1 MTNILI
7 EHNPFDVKT
16 KIMIDGEPVVET
28 SGLYKYLN
36 TPMQDW
42 VATFLPTLIEHCND
56 DELEITFKGLQ
67 YNYDDLE
74 KELDQFLKENRDYD
88 IHLDFDCC
96 EGQRARLGK
105 IASVID
111 DMQSQTIVE
120 ELRKPEFAKAFS
132 APDRDRM
139 QVLVMGGTDQR
150 RYEFINTLLETHI
163 ERADTSSGIC
173 YTDNDML
180 EDMQETEC
188 KDGFRKY
195 SGDISFVSS
204 EFCQTVVYELPNLE
218 NCENNYYRFGKKAI
232 VGEEKTLVIYILEDR
247 ISKSDAEFLNMIAEQ
262 YKQKGKRNKQRF
274 LFAAEGPA
282 GAKQILKSEFAIKN
296 AVVYGMDDAVR
307 IRRKIEEYQDEVCL
321 VAQVKEKCTVL
332 LNQLSNLENELTLA
346 AEQNKGGN
354 EVDELEGSAIELL
367 HKSKLTYAPR
377 QDEERTIENLA
388 GNILEKLSEDYEKYC
403 FGQSSTPS
411 GLGRGLSALLGGITT
426 QDARKRISEFT
437 EGLLDHI
444 SKYLDDITEFSSLHA
459 KVELA
464 PELSEVLAGLGIA
477 SSFEKLQE
485 WAKEAQELPSQQSYP
500 PKEAYLKK
508 IEDIKLEKHYSSLDT
523 TLSFFTFI
531 FEDDK
536 GVNRIKNSDGS
547 EIHQYPFL
555 YGLNKF
561 CCFGLYDDGYVS
573 SEVKAKSVACFKKE
587 IGTIRPILREY
598 YYDCISTEK
607 EKMRDVDRQFKNVL
621 SEIENTVYE
630 QVRELRKAAEISES
644 EKQRLSYVQQMQERI
659 EKITCL

>member
-132 APDRDRM
+132 APDRM

-232 VGEEKTLVIYILEDR
+232 VGEEKTLVIYILENR

-274 LFAAEGPA
+274 LFAAEDPA
-282 GAKQILKSEFAIKN
+282 GAKQILKSEFSIKS
-296 AVVYGMDDAVR
+296 APTYGLDDAVR

-321 VAQVKEKCTVL
+321 VAQVKEKCALL
-332 LNQLSNLENELTLA
+332 LNKLSNLENALTLA
-346 AEQNKGGN
+346 AAKNKDNN
-354 EVDELEGSAIELL
+354 EIDELECTATNLL
-367 HKSKLTYAPR
+367 YKSSLIYSPLHDK
-377 QDEERTIENLA
+377 DKTIENVI
-388 GNILEKLSEDYEKYC
+388 GNILEQLSEDYEKTC
-403 FGQSSTPS
+403 FAPERV
-411 GLGRGLSALLGGITT
+411 LGTLPMVIRMNSEIALKCEH
-426 QDARKRISEFT
+426 ARRNISFFVRK
-437 EGLLDHI
+437 LLDNI
-444 SKYLDDITEFSSLHA
+444 SNYLDDISKFAEYEIEI
-459 KVELA
+459 KYD
-464 PELSEVLAGLGIA
+464 PELSNVLRKLGIGSA
-477 SSFEKLQE
+477 MEKLQE
-485 WAKEAQELPSQQSYP
+485 WVKEQQLQSQRSFI
-500 PKEAYLKK
+500 PKEMYLEEIKDIK
-508 IEDIKLEKHYSSLDT
+508 IEKDFPRIFGVWYVDSSYATATRKD
-523 TLSFFTFI
+523 
-531 FEDDK
+531 
-536 GVNRIKNSDGS
+536 NSDGTRTFLFPFTVGLTKFCS
-547 EIHQYPFL
+547 ENL
-555 YGLNKF
+555 YG
-561 CCFGLYDDGYVS
+561 DGYVS
-573 SEVKAKSVACFKKE
+573 LENKANSVAYFKKE
-587 IGTIRPILREY
+587 IGKIRPVMRKY
-598 YYDCISTEK
+598 YYDCISAGKKNLNE
-607 EKMRDVDRQFKNVL
+607 MDRQFETEL
-621 SEIENTVYE
+621 TEFENAIHE
-630 QVRELRKAAEISES
+630 QAQRLREAAEISEN
-644 EKQRLSYVQQMQERI
+644 EKQRLSYVRQMQERI

>member
-56 DELEITFKGLQ
+56 DELEITFRGLQ

-120 ELRKPEFAKAFS
+120 ELRKPEFTKALS

-150 RYEFINTLLETHI
+150 RYEFIDTLLEIHV
-163 ERADTSSGIC
+163 ERADTSLGIC
-173 YTDNDML
+173 YTDSDML

-218 NCENNYYRFGKKAI
+218 NCGNNYYRFGKKAI

-247 ISKSDAEFLNMIAEQ
+247 ITKSDAEFLNMIAEQ

-274 LFAAEGPA
+274 LFAAEDPA

-296 AVVYGMDDAVR
+296 APIYGLDDAVR
-307 IRRKIEEYQDEVCL
+307 IRRKIGEYQDEVCL
-321 VAQVKEKCTVL
+321 IAQVKEKCTVL
-332 LNQLSNLENELTLA
+332 LKQLSDLENALILA

-354 EVDELEGSAIELL
+354 EVDELEKTAIELL
-367 HKSKLTYAPR
+367 HKSKLTFAPR
-377 QDEERTIENLA
+377 QDENRTIESFA
-388 GNILEKLSEDYEKYC
+388 GDILEQLSEEYEKYC
-403 FGQSSTPS
+403 FERTTRS
-411 GLGRGLSALLGGITT
+411 GLGNGLSKLLGEDTT
-426 QDARKRISEFT
+426 TADARKRISDFT
-437 EGLLDHI
+437 EDLLDHI
-444 SKYLDDITEFSSLHA
+444 SKYLDEIAEFSSLHA

-464 PELSEVLAGLGIA
+464 PKLSEVLAGLGIA
-477 SSFEKLQE
+477 SPFGKLQK
-485 WAKEAQELPSQQSYP
+485 WAKEALKLPNKQIYPSKEL
-500 PKEAYLKK
+500 YLKK
-508 IEDIKLEKHYSSLDT
+508 IENIKIEEDYSLLLRTFRPLT
-523 TLSFFTFI
+523 TSR
-531 FEDDK
+531 EVEE
-536 GVNRIKNSDGS
+536 GVVSITKNSDGS
-547 EIHQYPFL
+547 EVLQYSFL

-573 SEVKAKSVACFKKE
+573 SEAKSRSVARFKKE
-587 IGTIRPILREY
+587 IGAIRPVLRDY
-598 YYDCISTEK
+598 YYACISAGK
-607 EKMRDVDRQFKNVL
+607 EKMQDVDRQFKA
-621 SEIENTVYE
+621 EIENTVYE
-630 QVRELRKAAEISES
+630 QAGELRKAAEISES
-644 EKQRLSYVQQMQERI
+644 EKQRLSYVRQMQERI